1 MRVQGGYFSIFKAV
15 ALLKSYLNLIYG
27 DGNWVT
33 DYDAGQVYL
42 NRELIEKNKL
52 VFKDVQD
59 RAADFMVEFEGVGKV
74 LPAYTL
80 TRTAFSEGTEL
91 LMQNAF
97 SQKRSGDVMYTLLP
111 AWVPELKDREDI
123 YFRYSKRNKVPVYLF
138 GAGMNGRV
146 RRECYMTDIL
156 PTICGLIGIPVSY
169 TSVGRSM
176 ME

>member
-1 MRVQGGYFSIFKAV
+1 
-15 ALLKSYLNLIYG
+15 
-27 DGNWVT
+27 
-33 DYDAGQVYL
+33 
-42 NRELIEKNKL
+42 
-52 VFKDVQD
+52 
-59 RAADFMVEFEGVGKV
+59 
-74 LPAYTL
+74 
-80 TRTAFSEGTEL
+80 
-91 LMQNAF
+91 
-97 SQKRSGDVMYTLLP
+97 MYTLLP